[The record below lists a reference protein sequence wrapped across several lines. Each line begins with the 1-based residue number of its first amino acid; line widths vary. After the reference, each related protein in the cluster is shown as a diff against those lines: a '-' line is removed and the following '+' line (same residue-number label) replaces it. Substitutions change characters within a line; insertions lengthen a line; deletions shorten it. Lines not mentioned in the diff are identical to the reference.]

1 MEQHHNQKSA
11 LLMVTYILNKI
22 HSIISSVLYKIGMVF
37 MSLMTLAVLIQ
48 VLMRYVF
55 SSPISWIEEFCIY
68 SMFLMTFL
76 LAPYIALKKMNIS
89 MTLFYDRIKNIKAKM
104 IINILLN
111 LISIWGIYTVYP
123 SMMEVVLNNINVTTT
138 QMPLTKGQFYLIVPI
153 SFFMVITISIEQILA
168 DFHKTTKDSQRV

>member
-1 MEQHHNQKSA
+1 
-11 LLMVTYILNKI
+11 MVTYILNKI
-22 HSIISSVLYKIGMVF
+22 HSIISSVLYKIGVVF

-89 MTLFYDRIKNIKAKM
+89 MTLFYDKIKNIKAKM
-104 IINILLN
+104 IINNIIKFNFHL
-111 LISIWGIYTVYP
+111 GIYTVYP
-123 SMMEVVLNNINVTTT
+123 SMMEVVLNNINVNNNPNAPDQRSILPDSTNFF
-138 QMPLTKGQFYLIVPI
+138 FYGYYYIYR
-153 SFFMVITISIEQILA
+153 A
-168 DFHKTTKDSQRV
+168 DIGRFS